1 MNHAEHNARLAAS
14 GLRYRTRDCVIALTS
29 IAASLGSL
37 LRGPYWF
44 QRHMDDLTPTSE
56 LEAVNAILA
65 TISEAPLNTLEGVL
79 ESDAALAKLKL
90 RQASR
95 ALQLEG
101 WSFNYEPDY
110 TLNQNIEGKVA
121 VPTNAL
127 VVHFDGSTNY
137 VPRGRFVYDTDTKS
151 YIIGQDLVANITFF
165 LPFDELPEHA
175 RMLIYLKA
183 GKSFQDQQLG
193 EAVLRRFSETDIRDA
208 NASFMNIES
217 TLLNLNL
224 ANKAPSVQRIRRF
237 RNVN

>member
-1 MNHAEHNARLAAS
+1 
-14 GLRYRTRDCVIALTS
+14 
-29 IAASLGSL
+29 
-37 LRGPYWF
+37 
-44 QRHMDDLTPTSE
+44 MDDLTPTTT

-79 ESDAALAKLKL
+79 EPDAALAQLKL

-110 TLNQNIEGKVA
+110 TLSQNSEGKIA

-127 VVHFDGSTNY
+127 IVHFDGSTNY
-137 VPRGRFVYDTDTKS
+137 TTRGRYVYDTDTKS
-151 YIIGQDLVANITFF
+151 FDIGQDLVANITFF
-165 LPFDELPEHA
+165 LPFDDLPEHA
-175 RMLIYLKA
+175 RMLIFMKA

-193 EAVLRRFSETDIRDA
+193 EAILRRFSESDIKEA
-208 NASFMNIES
+208 NAMFMNIES

-224 ANKAPSVQRIRRF
+224 ASKVTSVQTIRRF
-237 RNVN
+237 RRTN